1 MITTV
6 EAAFRRIGTG
16 FGATTAANAARML
29 RAAADSR
36 DIRRQ
41 VAQLAGLLDEL
52 DVGLVSV
59 DSTIDF
65 AHVNASA
72 AELLKIPAGHTTA
85 TAFTDFMRRLAGET
99 INNADTLAALR
110 QLERD
115 PTAQL
120 RTTWLFPHSPT
131 HLGVVCKP
139 APYPGFTGRIWAFYD
154 NSALARA
161 MAASDRANALWRA
174 NTESMLD
181 PQVLM
186 EGIWQDGHVVD
197 LVHRD
202 VNRAACEYLGLSRD
216 QIIGR
221 SVLETQP
228 GIAVMLPEF
237 LRCAETGAP
246 VILDDLPL
254 NNSHLGEVRYYD
266 TRASQPVPGWITVT
280 WRDVTDR
287 SELTRRIA
295 ASEEQFRLLAENVA
309 DVVLRLDDDSTIT
322 WVSKSVEK
330 ALGAGPEYWV
340 GKRVLDFPA
349 PERYFPQQERWAEIT
364 GGGNT
369 IGRACLL
376 DANGNPHSV
385 HFHSKPYYGADGTR
399 DGLVASF
406 RVIDEEVAA
415 EERAQRHIADRDRQ
429 NQALTRLLREQTD
442 RLMSDIKSAANYV
455 ASILPGDLD
464 GEVTVTSRYVSTR
477 ELGGDSYDYRWIDD
491 DHLIVYL
498 LDVSGHGVEPAMVSV
513 SAHNLIRSGTLSPA
527 TMREP
532 ARLLTE
538 LNRLF
543 QMEQHGG
550 NYFTIWYGVYQA
562 STRTLRY
569 ASAGHPPALM
579 FSGRPGALEVTE
591 LATAAVPVGMFDDT
605 TFEAGSYVVPP
616 DTEMLVYSDGAFE
629 LTLPDGT
636 LWSLTEFIELCR
648 GMVGTAQWSLDVL
661 TTRLKA
667 VATSGLFEDDCTLVQ
682 LSLP

>member
-16 FGATTAANAARML
+16 VGATAAANAARML
-29 RAAADSR
+29 RAVADSR
-36 DIRRQ
+36 SVRRQ

-59 DSTIDF
+59 DSATDF

-72 AELLKIPAGHTTA
+72 AELLKVRAGHTTA
-85 TAFTDFMRRLAGET
+85 TEFTDIMRRLAGET
-99 INNADTLAALR
+99 LNHADTRAALR
-110 QLERD
+110 QLELD

-120 RTTWLFPHSPT
+120 RTTWLFSQSPT
-131 HLGVVCKP
+131 HLGVLCKP
-139 APYPGFTGRIWAFYD
+139 ARYPGFTGRIWAFYD
-154 NSALARA
+154 NSPLARA

-216 QIIGR
+216 QLLGR
-221 SVLETQP
+221 SVLETMP
-228 GIAVMLPEF
+228 DIAQTLPEF

-246 VILDDLPL
+246 VILDDVAL
-254 NNSHLGEVRYYD
+254 NIRNLGEVRYYD
-266 TRASQPVPGWITVT
+266 TRASQPLTGWITVT

-309 DVVLRLDDDSTIT
+309 DVVCRLADDSTIT
-322 WVSKSVEK
+322 WVSKSVET
-330 ALGAGPEYWV
+330 ALGAPPEFWV
-340 GKRVLDFPA
+340 GRCALDFSLPVRRTA
-349 PERYFPQQERWAEIT
+349 ARRRWDAATHDET
-364 GGGNT
+364 A
-369 IGRACLL
+369 IGRARIL
-376 DANGNPHSV
+376 DRDGKPHWL
-385 HFHSKPYYGADGTR
+385 HFHIKPYYDADGRR
-399 DGLVASF
+399 DGMVASF

-415 EERAQRHIADRDRQ
+415 EEKAQRYIADRDRR
-429 NQALTRLLREQTD
+429 NQALATLLQEQTD

-464 GEVTVTSRYVSTR
+464 GEVPVTSRYVSTR

-513 SAHNLIRSGTLSPA
+513 SAHNLIRSGTLSTA

-532 ARLLTE
+532 GLVLTE

-543 QMEQHGG
+543 QMEQQGG

-569 ASAGHPPALM
+569 ASAGHPPALVW
-579 FSGRPGALEVTE
+579 SGRPGALTVDE

-605 TFEAGSYVVPP
+605 TFESGSYVVPP
-616 DTEMLVYSDGAFE
+616 DAEMLIYSDGAFE
-629 LTLPDGT
+629 LTLADGT
-636 LWSLTEFIELCR
+636 LWSLPDFIEMCR
-648 GMVGTAQWSLDVL
+648 GMAGTPQWSLDAL
-661 TTRLKA
+661 ISRLKA
-667 VATSGLFEDDCTLVQ
+667 VATSGSFEDDCTLVQ